1 MSYLC
6 YITIPEIISYHA
18 HFSPTVGQIGTSVG
32 VVQSNLV
39 DNFTANLKQ
48 SSTSGSSVSEIAKEA
63 SEKLSVNPEDCVIFE
78 MKSTGEKV
86 IFKESDTCII
96 TTISHNGRYVK
107 RL

>member
-1 MSYLC
+1 M
-6 YITIPEIISYHA
+6 
-18 HFSPTVGQIGTSVG
+18 
-32 VVQSNLV
+32 
-39 DNFTANLKQ
+39 
-48 SSTSGSSVSEIAKEA
+48 STSGSSVSEIAKEA